1 MGLAEV
7 IMKHTELGMKTQM
20 LEVKVEHGFANSRSV
35 NLLLGRGASSCRGRW
50 LPGENRASELCLIGD
65 VNRSPCAPF
74 KAPAACCPESRRSL
88 ARSSRSLAKLLEVA
102 LPAGQASQGR
112 LLSMRSPAG
121 PRTTGRGAGRLARM
135 NIVPFIFAKANS
147 SSSEGWLAAV
157 SLHLP

>member
-35 NLLLGRGASSCRGRW
+35 NLLLGRGASPCRGRW

-74 KAPAACCPESRRSL
+74 QAPAACCPEALRPLARSLVSL
-88 ARSSRSLAKLLEVA
+88 ARQVDAHC
-102 LPAGQASQGR
+102 
-112 LLSMRSPAG
+112 
-121 PRTTGRGAGRLARM
+121 
-135 NIVPFIFAKANS
+135 IDI
-147 SSSEGWLAAV
+147 
-157 SLHLP
+157 